1 MSRPPPEMVDTLASA
16 RPAAQAAGGAFFHP
30 CPVDPDCPYCG
41 GATGPADADWSFLD
55 RVYCISL
62 QSRDDRARAVARE
75 LHRAGL
81 CRQTSF
87 YRPRKHPDR
96 PVAGI
101 WESHRAVAL
110 QARADGLRQILVLED
125 DVLFSRRVDARTTAR
140 VAQALRSLPPDWTIF
155 YLGHMTRW
163 AYPVGWRVLRVSATA
178 AHAYIASP
186 RLLAW
191 LADRPYGTPGV
202 ERVKLAG
209 KGIDSAYALLPGTY
223 ALFPMIA
230 VQSASPSDHFAD
242 SKEKTKVRK
251 LKHLFSHSR
260 YRERLLGLA
269 MRPMQVV
276 MVALSPVTL
285 LWLGIDWLVARTR
298 RR

>member
-1 MSRPPPEMVDTLASA
+1 VPACELRPGGAG
-16 RPAAQAAGGAFFHP
+16 AAAFFHP
-30 CPVDPDCPYCG
+30 CPVDPGCPYCG
-41 GATGPADADWSFLD
+41 EPSAAADADWSFLD

-62 QSRDDRARAVARE
+62 QSREDRAQAAARE

-81 CRQTSF
+81 CRRTLF
-87 YRPRKHPDR
+87 YRPIKHPTR

-110 QARADGLRQILVLED
+110 HARSAGASRVLVLED
-125 DVLFSRRVDARTTAR
+125 DAHFPRRVDAATTRR
-140 VAQALRSLPPDWTIF
+140 VARALGSLPHDWTIF

-163 AYPVGWRVLRVSATA
+163 AYPVGRGVLRVSATA
-178 AHAYIASP
+178 AHAYVASA
-186 RLLAW
+186 RLLDW
-191 LADRPYGTPGV
+191 LADHPYGSAD
-202 ERVKLAG
+202 VKLVRLAG
-209 KGIDSAYALLPGTY
+209 KGIDSAYALLPRTY

-230 VQSASPSDHFAD
+230 IQNASPSDHFAD
-242 SKEKTKVRK
+242 GKEKTEIRK

-269 MRPMQVV
+269 MRPMQVA

-285 LWLGIDWLVARTR
+285 AWLGIDALVARMR
-298 RR
+298 GR